1 MYQDVASAPVGVVVA
16 LYGARAQ
23 SIHVDHLLLL
33 CKLLG
38 AESLAGVIEH
48 PCFILGLVVHDFGC
62 AAVWL
67 V

>member
-1 MYQDVASAPVGVVVA
+1 MNQVVASSPVGVVVA

-48 PCFILGLVVHDFGC
+48 PCFVLGLGVHDFGC